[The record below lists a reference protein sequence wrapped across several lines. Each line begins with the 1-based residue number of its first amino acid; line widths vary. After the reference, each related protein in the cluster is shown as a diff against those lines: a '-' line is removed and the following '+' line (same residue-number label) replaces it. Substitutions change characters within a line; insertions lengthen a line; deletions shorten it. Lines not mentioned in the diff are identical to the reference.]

1 LDEAVDLSYD
11 RLLMNEEMRLDVL
24 AKWKE
29 PSNLTVMGFEG
40 SGSGKIRP
48 VNLLKWCGNYMYQL
62 L

>member
-1 LDEAVDLSYD
+1 
-11 RLLMNEEMRLDVL
+11 ML

-29 PSNLTVMGFEG
+29 PSNLTVMDFEG
-40 SGSGKIRP
+40 SGSGKIRQ